1 MMRAFAETLR
11 AHPELAIFLTLALGF
26 LFGKLKIGSFRLGN
40 VVGTLLAGVLVGQ
53 TQVQVPGMVKT
64 VFFDLF
70 LFAVGYKIGPQF
82 FRGLKKDALSQVALT
97 FVLCT
102 TSLLTAFAAAKL
114 LGYDIGTTAGLV
126 AGAFTESTVI
136 GTAADAINRLSL
148 SAAEKEALINAIP
161 VAYAVTYLL
170 GTIGVIWFLPT
181 VGPKLMGVNLKEE
194 AKKLQTK
201 LGGGADSEPGVQSA
215 YRAWDLR
222 AYRVTGGP
230 TTVSGFEES
239 FTGER
244 VFVQRIRRSGAFV
257 EVTPATAIR
266 SGDEIAVM
274 GRRRVL
280 LAGAT
285 PIGVEIE
292 DKELQD
298 IPAEILDVVVT
309 KKGLVGVTLTEVA
322 KLHGRGVALASLT
335 RGGQEMP
342 ISEDFALNRGDVLRI
357 FGAQTDVE
365 RAAKALGYIERPSS
379 ATDMIFV
386 GTGIVVGGLVGLL
399 SVSVG
404 GLPLTLTAS
413 GGALVG
419 GLVFGWL
426 RSVYPVF
433 GRIPEPAIWVFDT
446 VGLAV
451 FIGVV
456 GLTAGPTFLAG
467 VQKTGLSLVFVGA
480 FVALIPHIVA
490 ILFGRYVLKMNPLIL
505 LGACSGAGTMTA
517 ALRAVQDE
525 AQSKYPALG
534 YTVPYAVGNFLLTA
548 WGPVIVMLMTLWG

>member
-1 MMRAFAETLR
+1 MRAFAEILR

-53 TQVQVPGMVKT
+53 TQVQVPGIVKT

-97 FVLCT
+97 FVLCV

-181 VGPKLMGVNLKEE
+181 IGPKLMGVNLKEE
-194 AKKLQTK
+194 AKKLQAK
-201 LGGGADSEPGVQSA
+201 LAGGAAEAEPGVQSA

-230 TTVSGFEES
+230 TTVTGFEAS
-239 FTGER
+239 FAGER
-244 VFVQRIRRSGAFV
+244 VFVQRIRRAGAFV
-257 EVTPATAIR
+257 DVAPAAAIQP
-266 SGDEIAVM
+266 GDEIAVM

-280 LAGAT
+280 LGAAT

-292 DKELQD
+292 DKDLQD
-298 IPAEILDVVVT
+298 IPAEILEVVVT
-309 KKGLVGVTLTEVA
+309 RKELVGKTLAEVA
-322 KLHGRGVALASLT
+322 KLHGRGVALATLT

-342 ISEDFALNRGDVLRI
+342 ISEDFTLNRGDVLRI
-357 FGAQTDVE
+357 FGSRVDVE
-365 RAAKALGYIERPSS
+365 RAAEALGYADRPSS

-480 FVALIPHIVA
+480 FVAIVPHIVA

-505 LGACSGAGTMTA
+505 LGACAGAGTMTA
-517 ALRAVQDE
+517 ALRSVQDE

-548 WGPVIVMLMTLWG
+548 WGPVIVMLMTFWG

>member
-1 MMRAFAETLR
+1 
-11 AHPELAIFLTLALGF
+11 
-26 LFGKLKIGSFRLGN
+26 
-40 VVGTLLAGVLVGQ
+40 
-53 TQVQVPGMVKT
+53 
-64 VFFDLF
+64 
-70 LFAVGYKIGPQF
+70 
-82 FRGLKKDALSQVALT
+82 
-97 FVLCT
+97 
-102 TSLLTAFAAAKL
+102 
-114 LGYDIGTTAGLV
+114 
-126 AGAFTESTVI
+126 
-136 GTAADAINRLSL
+136 
-148 SAAEKEALINAIP
+148 
-161 VAYAVTYLL
+161 
-170 GTIGVIWFLPT
+170 
-181 VGPKLMGVNLKEE
+181 
-194 AKKLQTK
+194 
-201 LGGGADSEPGVQSA
+201 VQSA

-230 TTVSGFEES
+230 TTVSGFEDS

-244 VFVQRIRRSGAFV
+244 VFVQRIRRKGAFV
-257 EVTPATAIR
+257 EVAPEASIQP
-266 SGDEIAVM
+266 GDDIAVM

-280 LAGAT
+280 LGSAT

-298 IPAEILDVVVT
+298 IPAAILDAVVT
-309 KKGLVGVTLTEVA
+309 SKELVGVTLAEVA

-342 ISEDFALNRGDVLRI
+342 ISGDFTLNRGDVLRM
-357 FGAQTDVE
+357 FGAQADVE
-365 RAAKALGYIERPSS
+365 RAAKAVGYADRPSS

-505 LGACSGAGTMTA
+505 LGACAGAGTMTA
-517 ALRAVQDE
+517 ALRSVQDE

-548 WGPVIVMLMTLWG
+548 WGPVIVMLMSLTG